1 MLTILWISYT
11 IIIWAR
17 MGPTMEAL
25 KISREVRK

>member
-1 MLTILWISYT
+1 MFTILWVAYT

-25 KISREVRK
+25 KISREALK